1 MDEYDKLVGSLTP
14 EVYERLK
21 RAVETGRWPDG
32 REVTAVQREHC
43 LNAIIT
49 WGESHLPPE
58 ERVGFIDRGRKGGAT
73 QLGGGSDQP
82 LRWQDDHQKEVR
94 GDE

>member
-1 MDEYDKLVGSLTP
+1 MDEYSKLVASLTP

-32 REVTAVQREHC
+32 RALSVEQREHS
-43 LNAIIT
+43 LNAVIA
-49 WGESHLPPE
+49 WGERNLPPE

-73 QLGGGSDQP
+73 QMAAAQDQP
-82 LRWQDDHQKEVR
+82 LRWRDDR
-94 GDE
+94 AGDDE